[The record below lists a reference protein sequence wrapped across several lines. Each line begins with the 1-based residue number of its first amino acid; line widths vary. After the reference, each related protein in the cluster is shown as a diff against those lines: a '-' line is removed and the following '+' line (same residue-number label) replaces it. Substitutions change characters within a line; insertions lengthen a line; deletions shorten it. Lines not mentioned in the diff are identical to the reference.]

1 MVSCIATS
9 LELSCLYFYPCTE
22 SVFMLVFRF
31 EFGIIARLWVLD
43 SLIIKKYKVCRSEWS
58 DVFVLVEYPED
69 TCCFENEGIGYPCF
83 NSEDNGACYV
93 PEYDYIKYYRKCP
106 SKEKYFNPVP
116 WPDSQE
122 YMDNP
127 ECEAIIADEKGLE
140 DFGSSAYWVPLVVSQ
155 CKNNNL

>member
-1 MVSCIATS
+1 
-9 LELSCLYFYPCTE
+9 
-22 SVFMLVFRF
+22 MLVFRF